1 MRVKWFFILL
11 LAALTCTNAVAETF
25 APVGTIV
32 GQFLEIGMGARA
44 AAMGEAYTT
53 SASGAG
59 AVFWNPAGLVEGGRK
74 QLFVSQTQWPA
85 GMAFGGAAFSVAS
98 ENSGT
103 FAVSA
108 VYLMTDDM
116 EITTLDYPTG
126 TGEYF
131 SLTNYA
137 MGLSY
142 ARYLT
147 DRVSIGLTLKMIG
160 EKYLDKGY
168 DTWSLDLGSVYRT
181 NFKGLKLGMSV
192 MNFGPEVTFSGK
204 FIDYSDQSSYL
215 PDPKVPKSFEAHS
228 LPVMF
233 RFGTSMNILEGSS
246 YRLTAAA
253 DMVHPNN
260 NLEQYNV
267 GCELALK
274 DIFYFRSGYKLT
286 ADEGGYSVGA
296 GLKMNLMDWTKL
308 IVDYA
313 YSDLGVLT
321 NSHRFSLVISF

>member
-1 MRVKWFFILL
+1 MRIKLFLIILL
-11 LAALTCTNAVAETF
+11 TALTCSYAVADTF
-25 APVGTIV
+25 APVGTVV

-44 AAMGEAYTT
+44 AGMGEAYTT

-59 AVFWNPAGLVEGGRK
+59 AVFWNPAGLVGGGSK

-85 GMAFGGAAFSVAS
+85 GMAFGGASFSVEAG
-98 ENSGT
+98 NSGT

-147 DRVSIGLTLKMIG
+147 DRVSVGMTLKMVG

-168 DTWSLDLGSVYRT
+168 DTWSLDIGSVYRT
-181 NFKGLKLGMSV
+181 KFKDLKIGMSV
-192 MNFGPEVTFSGK
+192 MHFGPEVTFSGK
-204 FIDYSDQSSYL
+204 YVDWSDQTSYL
-215 PDPKVPKSFEAHS
+215 PDPKVPKKFETHS

-233 RFGTSMNILEGSS
+233 RFGTSVNLLERPA
-246 YRLTAAA
+246 YRLTAAG

-260 NLEQYNV
+260 NVEQYNV
-267 GCELALK
+267 GFELALK
-274 DIFYFRSGYKLT
+274 EMIYLRSGYKLT
-286 ADEGGYSVGA
+286 ADEGGFTVGA
-296 GLKMNLMDWTKL
+296 GLLMNLMDWTKL
-308 IVDYA
+308 CIDYA

-321 NSHRFSLVISF
+321 NSHRFSLGISF